1 MELHVL
7 ALLQCLYT
15 CTYCL
20 LVTYEVFVVP
30 KQMNSTVVISGTIGW
45 LPPQCVAAQRQCCS
59 PGRSQLLP
67 PLTCS
72 TSCSTDARKKSNQS
86 LRNPVTKKCMV
97 FNRRKS
103 RNKYR
108 NKSILW
114 VPTSNRPIVREGF
127 ISRQVS
133 GLLSGPDHQHYSH
146 IISPAFTWEKAK
158 L

>member
-1 MELHVL
+1 MELHVQ

-72 TSCSTDARKKSNQS
+72 TSCSTDARKKINPS
-86 LRNPVTKKCMV
+86 LKNPVTKKCLV
-97 FNRRKS
+97 FNRRKC
-103 RNKYR
+103 RNR
-108 NKSILW
+108 GEQIHIVSSHQQSADRQGRFHFTASFRIIIR
-114 VPTSNRPIVREGF
+114 TRPSTLFPHHFSCFHMGE
-127 ISRQVS
+127 S
-133 GLLSGPDHQHYSH
+133 
-146 IISPAFTWEKAK
+146 
-158 L
+158 

>member
-1 MELHVL
+1 MSLHSCSVFTHVHIAYWSHMKCL
-7 ALLQCLYT
+7 WFRNKWILLC
-15 CTYCL
+15 
-20 LVTYEVFVVP
+20 
-30 KQMNSTVVISGTIGW
+30 VISGTIGW